1 MLAIGAEDHASHGSG
16 VAKRDNSRLNG
27 LLCFGLVVAYG

>member
-16 VAKRDNSRLNG
+16 VAKRDDASLEA
-27 LLCFGLVVAYG
+27 LLCYGLIVAYG